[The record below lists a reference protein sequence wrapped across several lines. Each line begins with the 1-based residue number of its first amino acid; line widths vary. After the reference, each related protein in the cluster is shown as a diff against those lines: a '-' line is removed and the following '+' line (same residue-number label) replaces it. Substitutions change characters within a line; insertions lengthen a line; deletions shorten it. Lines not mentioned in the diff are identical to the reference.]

1 MKEQVE
7 PKKVEIS
14 IEKSL
19 NAIITKK
26 KVKYDKPKTK

>member
-7 PKKVEIS
+7 SKKVEIDL
-14 IEKSL
+14 ERSL
-19 NAIITKK
+19 NAIATKK